1 MLTKSI
7 KRQGKGQ
14 RITINGFCPARQ
26 TPTTSNSTLSIA
38 NNQTAKQLKHQFI
51 ASQKKT
57 SVTFFAHFPQNIVF
71 TCCLDNRFGC
81 ETPNEHRLL
90 PIQLGLDVGAPITMG
105 CVDRWPNTNHKHTCV
120 VYERRRKII
129 IKFKSSQHQV
139 YIPNGIPFDYFQ
151 YLTK

>member
-51 ASQKKT
+51 ASQKK
-57 SVTFFAHFPQNIVF
+57 NISHILRAFSPKYSFYVLF
-71 TCCLDNRFGC
+71 GQSLWLRNAERASSTADTVGFGC
-81 ETPNEHRLL
+81 WRSDHDGLCRSMAKYKSQTCMCCVREKKKNYNQ
-90 PIQLGLDVGAPITMG
+90 IQIIT
-105 CVDRWPNTNHKHTCV
+105 T
-120 VYERRRKII
+120 
-129 IKFKSSQHQV
+129 SSLYTQRDTV
-139 YIPNGIPFDYFQ
+139 
-151 YLTK
+151 